1 MKKILAT
8 MVLVVLPMVAS
19 AMLDDTVA
27 RDTRKVG
34 PNKVDITAVSLLKVA
49 RPAQLDD
56 PRITTL
62 DVRWFGVWRL
72 VDSNSKI
79 IYTVTPEQG
88 YSPSND
94 IASIPRKWT
103 RLDDLTILDL
113 GKRMIFE
120 LYLEDSQRKVASII
134 LGVIG
139 PFRMSDYVA
148 PGSRPSS
155 IRLSNADG
163 TMAIE
168 CTLDWE

>member
-1 MKKILAT
+1 MKKIFAA

-27 RDTRKVG
+27 RKG
-34 PNKVDITAVSLLKVA
+34 PKKVDITTVSLLKVA

-56 PRITTL
+56 PRITSM

-72 VDSNSKI
+72 VDSNSKVV
-79 IYTVTPEQG
+79 YTVTPEQG

-94 IASIPRKWT
+94 ISSIPRTWT
-103 RLDDLTILDL
+103 RLDDLTILDF
-113 GKRMIFE
+113 GKQLMYE
-120 LYLEDSQRKVASII
+120 LYLEDSQRKVAPII
-134 LGVIG
+134 LGRIG
-139 PFRMSDYVA
+139 PFRLSDYVI
-148 PGSRPSS
+148 PGALPSS

-163 TMAIE
+163 TMVIE

>member
-19 AMLDDTVA
+19 AMLADTVA
-27 RDTRKVG
+27 GDTLNAG
-34 PNKVDITAVSLLKVA
+34 PIKVDITAVSLLKVA

-56 PRITTL
+56 PRITSI

-72 VDSNSKI
+72 VDSSSKV

-94 IASIPRKWT
+94 ISSIPRKWT
-103 RLDDLTILDL
+103 RLDDLTIYDL
-113 GKRMIFE
+113 GKQIMYE
-120 LYLEDSQRKVASII
+120 LYLEDSQRKIAPIV
-134 LGVIG
+134 LGRIG
-139 PFRMSDYVA
+139 PFRMSDYMTL
-148 PGSRPSS
+148 GSLPSS

-163 TMAIE
+163 TMVIE